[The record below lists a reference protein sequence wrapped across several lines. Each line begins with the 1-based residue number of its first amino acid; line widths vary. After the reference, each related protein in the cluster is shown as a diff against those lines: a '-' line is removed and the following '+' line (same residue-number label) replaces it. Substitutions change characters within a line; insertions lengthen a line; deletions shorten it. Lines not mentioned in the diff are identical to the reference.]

1 MGARQKLNA
10 WHGWAAFAAAVG
22 AGAMTGSLS
31 AFVLT
36 FALVFVLCVANG
48 NIRA

>member
-10 WHGWAAFAAAVG
+10 WHGWAAFAAAIG
-22 AGAMTGSLS
+22 AGAATGSLS
-31 AFVLT
+31 AFVMV
-36 FALVFVLCVANG
+36 FVVVFVLCVANG